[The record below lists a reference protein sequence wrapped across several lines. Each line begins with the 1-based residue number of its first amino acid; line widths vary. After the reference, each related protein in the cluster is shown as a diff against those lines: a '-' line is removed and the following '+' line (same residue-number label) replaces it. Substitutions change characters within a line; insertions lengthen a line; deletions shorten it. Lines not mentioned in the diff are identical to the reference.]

1 MKDEI
6 INSSTSENIN
16 SHANMNPAYEIS
28 LVLQLGVSIITGVI
42 NEVYMALILFLI
54 LLNRLVR
61 ENLPCS
67 KTSSMTIDKN
77 RRRSNRKRIEKVII
91 MFIIKLLN

>member
-1 MKDEI
+1 
-6 INSSTSENIN
+6 
-16 SHANMNPAYEIS
+16 MNPAYEIS

-54 LLNRLVR
+54 LLIRLVR

>member
-1 MKDEI
+1 
-6 INSSTSENIN
+6 
-16 SHANMNPAYEIS
+16 MNPAYEIS

>member
-1 MKDEI
+1 M
-6 INSSTSENIN
+6 INSSTSESIN
-16 SHANMNPAYEIS
+16 RYANMNPAYEIS

>member
-1 MKDEI
+1 M
-6 INSSTSENIN
+6 INSSTSESIN
-16 SHANMNPAYEIS
+16 RYANMNPAYEIS
-28 LVLQLGVSIITGVI
+28 LVLQLGVSIIMGVKI
-42 NEVYMALILFLI
+42 ELYIPLILFLI

>member
-1 MKDEI
+1 MI
-6 INSSTSENIN
+6 SNNTSENIN
-16 SHANMNPAYEIS
+16 RYANMNPAYEIS
-28 LVLQLGVSIITGVI
+28 LVLQLGVSIIMGVKI
-42 NEVYMALILFLI
+42 ELYIPLILFLI

-61 ENLPCS
+61 ENLPCT

>member
-1 MKDEI
+1 M
-6 INSSTSENIN
+6 INSSTSESIN
-16 SHANMNPAYEIS
+16 RYANMNPAYEIS

-42 NEVYMALILFLI
+42 NEVYIPLILFLI

>member
-1 MKDEI
+1 M
-6 INSSTSENIN
+6 INSSTSKNIN
-16 SHANMNPAYEIS
+16 RYANINPAYEIS

-54 LLNRLVR
+54 LLIRLCR

>member
-1 MKDEI
+1 MI
-6 INSSTSENIN
+6 SSSTSENIN
-16 SHANMNPAYEIS
+16 RYANMNPAYEIS
-28 LVLQLGVSIITGVI
+28 LVLQLGVSIIMGVI
-42 NEVYMALILFLI
+42 IELYIPLILFLI

-61 ENLPCS
+61 ENLSCN

>member
-1 MKDEI
+1 M
-6 INSSTSENIN
+6 INSSTSESIN
-16 SHANMNPAYEIS
+16 RYANMNPAYEIS
-28 LVLQLGVSIITGVI
+28 LVLQLGVSIIIGVKI
-42 NEVYMALILFLI
+42 ELYIPLILFLI

>member
-1 MKDEI
+1 M
-6 INSSTSENIN
+6 INSNTNKNIN
-16 SHANMNPAYEIS
+16 RYANINPAYETS

-54 LLNRLVR
+54 LLIRLCR

-77 RRRSNRKRIEKVII
+77 NKRSIRNKIEKVII

>member
-1 MKDEI
+1 MI
-6 INSSTSENIN
+6 SNNTSENIN
-16 SHANMNPAYEIS
+16 RYANMNPAYEIS
-28 LVLQLGVSIITGVI
+28 LVLQLGVSIIMGVKI
-42 NEVYMALILFLI
+42 ELYIPLILFLI

>member
-1 MKDEI
+1 MI
-6 INSSTSENIN
+6 SSNTSENIN
-16 SHANMNPAYEIS
+16 RYANINPAYEIS
-28 LVLQLGVSIITGVI
+28 LVLQLGVSIIMGVKI
-42 NEVYMALILFLI
+42 ELYSPLILFLI

-61 ENLPCS
+61 ENLPCN

>member
-1 MKDEI
+1 M
-6 INSSTSENIN
+6 INSSTSESIN
-16 SHANMNPAYEIS
+16 RYANMNPAYEIS

-91 MFIIKLLN
+91 MFII

>member
-1 MKDEI
+1 M

-16 SHANMNPAYEIS
+16 RYANINPAYEIS

-54 LLNRLVR
+54 LLIRLCR

-67 KTSSMTIDKN
+67 KTSSTTIDKN
-77 RRRSNRKRIEKVII
+77 NKRSIRNKIEKVII

>member
-1 MKDEI
+1 MI
-6 INSSTSENIN
+6 SSNTSENIN
-16 SHANMNPAYEIS
+16 RYANINPAYEIS
-28 LVLQLGVSIITGVI
+28 LVLQLGVSIIMGVKI
-42 NEVYMALILFLI
+42 ELYIPLILFLI